1 MTTFTLRGVTVTEGA
16 NGSPSSVVQ
25 QNLVIRATDNYRL
38 QYERIAPLEA
48 NDLAVI
54 DLFPGVGD
62 DYQVAVGSARPGPGW
77 EAMIGTVTWN
87 GHKSQVLILDHEASS
102 NKWTMVQ
109 LGGYPLPPMTTP
121 AQVQALFDAM
131 SGLSGNLT
139 GALAPNTNIDLRS
152 LTAFVSAN
160 ENDVIIA
167 NGQYDNW
174 AGRTISTGIGND
186 KVAGVSAN
194 DRFVLGSGN
203 DTGIGGSGS
212 DSIFGGTGKD
222 SLLGES
228 GADLLYGGDQDDYG
242 FGGTGN
248 DRIYGDAGNDSLDGG
263 HDADLLSGGAGNDR
277 MLGGI
282 GADTLTGGLGEDNF
296 RFRKGDDA
304 DRITDFANNTDTLVL
319 QGFGAGFTVNSALA
333 KAVNITGGVRFDFGG
348 GDVVTVMGVTK
359 SAIADDIFIL

>member
-16 NGSPSSVVQ
+16 NESPSSVVQ

-194 DRFVLGSGN
+194 DSFVLGSGAF
-203 DTGIGGSGS
+203 ISGGGL
-212 DSIFGGTGKD
+212 GGG
-222 SLLGES
+222 
-228 GADLLYGGDQDDYG
+228 G
-242 FGGTGN
+242 FGGT
-248 DRIYGDAGNDSLDGG
+248 RGG
-263 HDADLLSGGAGNDR
+263 GGWSGG
-277 MLGGI
+277 GG
-282 GADTLTGGLGEDNF
+282 
-296 RFRKGDDA
+296 
-304 DRITDFANNTDTLVL
+304 
-319 QGFGAGFTVNSALA
+319 
-333 KAVNITGGVRFDFGG
+333 FGG
-348 GDVVTVMGVTK
+348 GGGF
-359 SAIADDIFIL
+359 SGGGGGFGGGGASGGW